1 MQLLKKK
8 EPDTLL
14 PLLLFELKKKW
25 HVKLAHKKFKVAVFI
40 SKMLHAI
47 EQILRDQKNKTIAD
61 FNHPMTCHEDLTTEG
76 HIQVKVTNL
85 WKCKFKLLS
94 G

>member
-25 HVKLAHKKFKVAVFI
+25 HVKLACKKFKVAVFI

-47 EQILRDQKNKTIAD
+47 EKILSDQKKKKLQTSI
-61 FNHPMTCHEDLTTEG
+61 
-76 HIQVKVTNL
+76 IQ
-85 WKCKFKLLS
+85 
-94 G
+94 